1 MSVSAGIVAYADTTD
16 AANAAVKS
24 KLAAVKSRID
34 IPEEFSEFTYR
45 VNTRG
50 AADIYSFH
58 WAT

>member
-45 VNTRG
+45 VKTATATS
-50 AADIYSFH
+50 AAV
-58 WAT
+58 